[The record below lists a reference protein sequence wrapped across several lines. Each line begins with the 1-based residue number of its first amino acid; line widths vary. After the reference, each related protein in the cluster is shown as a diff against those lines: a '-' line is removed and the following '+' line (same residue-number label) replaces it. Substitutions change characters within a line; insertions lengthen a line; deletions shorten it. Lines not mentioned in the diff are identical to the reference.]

1 MNLSFARNMITIL
14 LLSALTTLQTATAQ
28 EKKEMKT
35 DGQMTLGVLLYPG
48 FEVLDVFG
56 PVEMFLNVPNDQL
69 RVVMVAEKAGEAVQA
84 GTVADQGTYT
94 GPKVLADYGYD
105 DAPHLDL
112 ILVPG
117 GIGTFP
123 ALSNQKLLDFLKDR
137 AAKAQITT
145 TVCSGSGIAARAG
158 LLDGRKATSNKE
170 FYTIITSQ
178 APKVNWVPNA
188 RWVDDGNMVT
198 SSGVSAGI
206 DMALAVIERLYGEEM
221 AVGIA
226 KSTEYAWHRDADVDP
241 FAKDI
246 K

>member
-1 MNLSFARNMITIL
+1 MKSLLPKSVLCITL
-14 LLSALTTLQTATAQ
+14 CVSLLSYSATGE
-28 EKKEMKT
+28 EKESMEEQS
-35 DGQMTLGVLLYPG
+35 GPMTLGVLLYPG

-56 PVEMFLNVPNDQL
+56 PVEMFLNVPNDKL
-69 RVVMVAEKAGEAVQA
+69 RVVMVAEKAGPVQA
-84 GTVADQGTYT
+84 GTVADQGGYT
-94 GPKVLADYGYD
+94 GPKVLADYGYE

-123 ALSNQKLLDFLKDR
+123 ALNDTALIAFLKER

-145 TVCSGSGIAARAG
+145 TVCSGSGIAAKAG
-158 LLDGRKATSNKE
+158 LLDDRKATSNKE
-170 FYTIITSQ
+170 FYTLITSM
-178 APKVNWVPNA
+178 APQVNWVPEA

-206 DMALAVIERLYGEEM
+206 DMALAVIERLYGTELAE
-221 AVGIA
+221 GIA
-226 KSTEYAWHRDADVDP
+226 KSTEYEWHRDADEDP
-241 FAKDI
+241 FAKNI